1 MNGLYPP
8 IVETGPRGGGSANSL
23 FYLATEE
30 RPLVGK
36 TGLKGGFSSRCV
48 TGGYIRDQ
56 GGAPPVNLRRFT
68 GGLPLPLRPRTF

>member
-56 GGAPPVNLRRFT
+56 GGRYT
-68 GGLPLPLRPRTF
+68 GIVGVLTHPLRPRTF

>member
-8 IVETGPRGGGSANSL
+8 IVETGPPGGGSANSL

-56 GGAPPVNLRRFT
+56 GGVYSGGFNPPTSAQNFLKT
-68 GGLPLPLRPRTF
+68 D